1 MRYSRLDR
9 KEYNKMKREN
19 IDNLLHNSDHSS
31 DWTDSY
37 LKLQLEKTGKL
48 DEPLYSVPLSD
59 IIKAF
64 DLEVLHMPEGS
75 SVKVSCR
82 DVNRPGLPLAGFFD
96 HFEAQ
101 RIQIIGKVE
110 HLYLESLDEETRS
123 RQIYDF
129 ISKKPVALIFSTS
142 LSAFEHTLQYAK
154 EFNVPLLRT
163 SRPTSEFMAALISYL
178 HTSLAPRITR
188 HGVLVEIYGE
198 GVLMLGDSGI
208 GKSETAIEIVKRG
221 HRLIADDA
229 VEIKKV
235 SDSTLIGTA
244 PEIIRHYIELRG
256 IGIVDIRRLFGMSA
270 VKVDQQIDLVVSFEA
285 WNKSAMYDRFG
296 LETETIDIMGVTLPK
311 YTIPVSPG
319 RNLAVILEIAAMNQR
334 QKKMGYNTAEEF
346 NQKLLDS
353 MSE

>member
-1 MRYSRLDR
+1 
-9 KEYNKMKREN
+9 MKREN
-19 IDNLLHNSDHSS
+19 IDKMLENTNQST

-37 LKLQLEKTGKL
+37 LKLRLEKEGLL
-48 DEPLYSVPLSD
+48 DTPLYSVPLSD
-59 IIKAF
+59 IVRDF
-64 DLEVLHMPEGS
+64 GLEVLNMPKDP
-75 SVKVSCR
+75 SVNVVCR

-110 HLYLESLDEETRS
+110 HLYLKSLDEETRS
-123 RQIYDF
+123 KQIYDF

-154 EFNVPLLRT
+154 EFDVPVLRT
-163 SRPTSEFMAALISYL
+163 PRPTSEFMSALIAYL

-198 GVLMLGDSGI
+198 GVLILGDSGI

-235 SDSTLIGTA
+235 ADSTLIGSA

-256 IGIVDIRRLFGMSA
+256 IGIIDIRRLFGMSS
-270 VKVDQQIDLVVSFEA
+270 VKVDQQIDLVVSFEM
-285 WNKSAMYDRFG
+285 WDQTKVYDRFG
-296 LETETIDIMGVTLPK
+296 LETETVDIMGVTLPK

-353 MSE
+353 MS

>member
-1 MRYSRLDR
+1 
-9 KEYNKMKREN
+9 MKREN
-19 IDNLLHNSDHSS
+19 IDNLLQNTDNSS
-31 DWTDSY
+31 DWTESY
-37 LKLQLEKTGKL
+37 LKLQLEKSGNL
-48 DEPLYSVPLSD
+48 NEPLYSVPLSD
-59 IIKAF
+59 VIKAF
-64 DLEVLHMPEGS
+64 DLEILHMPENCN
-75 SVKVSCR
+75 VKVTCR

-110 HLYLESLDEETRS
+110 HLYLQTLDEETRNQ
-123 RQIYDF
+123 QIYDF
-129 ISKKPVALIFSTS
+129 ISKKPVAVIFSTS
-142 LSAFEHTLQYAK
+142 LSAFENTLQYAK
-154 EFNVPLLRT
+154 EFGVPVLRT

-178 HTSLAPRITR
+178 NTSLAPRITR

-270 VKVDQQIDLVVSFEA
+270 VKVDQQIDLVVSFET
-285 WNKSAMYDRFG
+285 WNDSAMYDRFG

>member
-1 MRYSRLDR
+1 
-9 KEYNKMKREN
+9 MKREN
-19 IDNLLHNSDHSS
+19 LEKVLKNTDQNS

-37 LKLQLEKTGKL
+37 LKMTVDQNNPLG
-48 DEPLYSVPLSD
+48 DPLYSVALAD
-59 IIKAF
+59 IIRDF
-64 DLEVLHMPEGS
+64 SLEVLSMPEGE
-75 SVKVSCR
+75 SVKVVCR

-110 HLYLESLDEETRS
+110 YLYLKNLDEESRS
-123 RQIYDF
+123 RQIRDF
-129 ISKKPVALIFSTS
+129 MAKKPVALIFSTS
-142 LSAFEHTLQYAK
+142 LEAFDCALQYAK
-154 EFNVPLLRT
+154 EFGVPVLRT
-163 SRPTSEFMAALISYL
+163 DRPTSEFMSALIAYL

-198 GVLMLGDSGI
+198 GVLILGDSGI

-235 SDSTLIGTA
+235 ADSTLIGSA

-256 IGIVDIRRLFGMSA
+256 IGIIDIRRLFGMSS
-270 VKVDQQIDLVVSFEA
+270 VKVDQQIDLVVSFEM
-285 WNKSAMYDRFG
+285 WDQNKVYDRFG
-296 LETETIDIMGVTLPK
+296 LETETIDIMGVTVPK

-353 MSE
+353 MM

>member
-1 MRYSRLDR
+1 
-9 KEYNKMKREN
+9 MKREN
-19 IDNLLHNSDHSS
+19 IDNLLQNTDNSS
-31 DWTDSY
+31 DWTESY
-37 LKLQLEKTGKL
+37 LKLQLEKSGKL
-48 DEPLYSVPLSD
+48 SEPLYSVSLSE

-64 DLEVLHMPEGS
+64 DLEVLYMPENS
-75 SVKVSCR
+75 AVKVTCR

-110 HLYLESLDEETRS
+110 HLYLQTLDEETRNQ
-123 RQIYDF
+123 QIYDF

-142 LSAFEHTLQYAK
+142 LSAFENTLQYAK
-154 EFNVPLLRT
+154 EFNVPVLRT

-178 HTSLAPRITR
+178 NTSLAPRITR

-285 WNKSAMYDRFG
+285 WSENAMYDRFG

>member
-1 MRYSRLDR
+1 
-9 KEYNKMKREN
+9 MKREN
-19 IDNLLHNSDHSS
+19 IDQMLENTSQST

-37 LKLQLEKTGKL
+37 LKLRLEKEGML
-48 DEPLYSVPLSD
+48 GEGLYSVPLSD
-59 IIKAF
+59 IIRDF
-64 DLEVLHMPEGS
+64 GLEILNMPENTDIN
-75 SVKVSCR
+75 VVCR

-110 HLYLESLDEETRS
+110 HLYLKNLDEEARN

-129 ISKKPVALIFSTS
+129 MSKKPVALIFSTS
-142 LSAFEHTLQYAK
+142 LSAFENTLQYAK
-154 EFNVPLLRT
+154 EFGVPVLRT
-163 SRPTSEFMAALISYL
+163 SRPTSEFMSALIAYL

-198 GVLMLGDSGI
+198 GVLILGDSGI

-235 SDSTLIGTA
+235 ADSTLIGSA

-256 IGIVDIRRLFGMSA
+256 IGIIDIRRLFGMSS
-270 VKVDQQIDLVVSFEA
+270 VKVDQQIDLVVSFEM
-285 WNKSAMYDRFG
+285 WDQTKVYDRFG

-353 MSE
+353 MM

>member
-1 MRYSRLDR
+1 
-9 KEYNKMKREN
+9 MKREN
-19 IDNLLHNSDHSS
+19 IDKMLENTSQSA

-37 LKLQLEKTGKL
+37 LKLRLEKEGML
-48 DEPLYSVPLSD
+48 DAPLYSVPLSD
-59 IIKAF
+59 IIRDF
-64 DLEVLHMPEGS
+64 ELEVLNMPEES
-75 SVKVSCR
+75 SVNVVCR
-82 DVNRPGLPLAGFFD
+82 DVNRPGLPLSGFFD

-110 HLYLESLDEETRS
+110 HLYLESLDEEARN

-129 ISKKPVALIFSTS
+129 MSKKPVALIFSTS
-142 LSAFEHTLQYAK
+142 LSAFENTLQYAK
-154 EFNVPLLRT
+154 EFGVPVLRT
-163 SRPTSEFMAALISYL
+163 SRPTSEFMSALIAYL

-198 GVLMLGDSGI
+198 GVLILGDSGI

-235 SDSTLIGTA
+235 ADSTLIGSA

-256 IGIVDIRRLFGMSA
+256 IGIIDIRRLFGMSA
-270 VKVDQQIDLVVSFEA
+270 VKVDQQIDLVVSFEM
-285 WNKSAMYDRFG
+285 WDQTKVYDRFG

-353 MSE
+353 MS

>member
-1 MRYSRLDR
+1 
-9 KEYNKMKREN
+9 
-19 IDNLLHNSDHSS
+19 
-31 DWTDSY
+31 
-37 LKLQLEKTGKL
+37 
-48 DEPLYSVPLSD
+48 
-59 IIKAF
+59 
-64 DLEVLHMPEGS
+64 
-75 SVKVSCR
+75 
-82 DVNRPGLPLAGFFD
+82 
-96 HFEAQ
+96 
-101 RIQIIGKVE
+101 
-110 HLYLESLDEETRS
+110 
-123 RQIYDF
+123 
-129 ISKKPVALIFSTS
+129 
-142 LSAFEHTLQYAK
+142 
-154 EFNVPLLRT
+154 
-163 SRPTSEFMAALISYL
+163 MAALISYL
-178 HTSLAPRITR
+178 NTSLAPRITR

-235 SDSTLIGTA
+235 ADSTLIGTA
-244 PEIIRHYIELRG
+244 PDIIRHYIELRG

-270 VKVDQQIDLVVSFEA
+270 VKVDQQIDLVVSFEI
-285 WNKSAMYDRFG
+285 WNENKTYDRFG

-346 NQKLLDS
+346 NQKLLES